1 MCIKEQHPRAGQ
13 NTQHVLDEQHTR
25 AGRNTERRTVSTKAG
40 NESKQSSSEITEN
53 LTLC

>member
-25 AGRNTERRTVSTKAG
+25 AGRITQPSTNVGEVYK
-40 NESKQSSSEITEN
+40 
-53 LTLC
+53 LTTCQLLIL